1 MALNLAVRAIRVAN
15 RHKDLWEEL
24 LGLLLCVL
32 LLCYTSGCI
41 FAWPSADLQL
51 GVAALGS
58 EVLAAR
64 CEGPA
69 IGGAQGLARSS
80 AAFHVA
86 ILILIHP
93 QELESGELL
102 NASSAL

>member
-1 MALNLAVRAIRVAN
+1 MT
-15 RHKDLWEEL
+15 HDL
-24 LGLLLCVL
+24 
-32 LLCYTSGCI
+32 T

-93 QELESGELL
+93 QELHK
-102 NASSAL
+102 